1 MAAARAAASIEYS
14 RRGPAMVNQLH
25 ERQTIRVGSATAR
38 VRKFGLRERI
48 NMTAIHGISQV
59 ERASPFSFEL
69 TVLRLSQAIS
79 KAGMEVFAMI
89 DHAANARAV
98 GLSMPGAV
106 VLIYGKAQ
114 GGTPIMLASPRSA
127 LELPLH
133 VLVRE
138 EADGRTI
145 VSFHAIATL
154 LKAAGVPAALAS
166 RLEPAQDL
174 LFKAIEP

>member
-1 MAAARAAASIEYS
+1 
-14 RRGPAMVNQLH
+14 
-25 ERQTIRVGSATAR
+25 
-38 VRKFGLRERI
+38 
-48 NMTAIHGISQV
+48 MTATHDMSHV

-69 TVLRLSQAIS
+69 TVQRVSQAIS
-79 KAGMEVFAMI
+79 NAGMEVFAAI

-98 GLSMPGAV
+98 GLSMRGAV
-106 VLIYGKAQ
+106 VLIYGNAK
-114 GGTPIMLASPRSA
+114 GGTPIMLATPRSA
-127 LELPLH
+127 LDLPLH

-145 VSFHAIATL
+145 VSFHAIATML
-154 LKAAGVPAALAS
+154 EAAGVPAALAL